1 MQNGLVAWEEREG
14 EEGEGGGEKENTVKK
29 DPRRRYHFRQ
39 KDWLPG
45 KKEKEEEK
53 KEREREEGEG
63 DITPGRKEWL
73 AWREK
78 KLRRKRHRKDKD
90 PWI

>member
-1 MQNGLVAWEEREG
+1 MVAWEEREG

-29 DPRRRYHFRQ
+29 DPMRRYHFRQ

-53 KEREREEGEG
+53 KERERE
-63 DITPGRKEWL
+63 
-73 AWREK
+73 
-78 KLRRKRHRKDKD
+78 
-90 PWI
+90 